1 MVQPIKVLIIDDRP
15 EFTEIVADR
24 LRSWGFAA
32 MEAHEP
38 DEALANQAT
47 FHPQV
52 AVLSA
57 RAKGGRALQLMG
69 QLQAADPAVQVVLLL
84 GKGAAIAGM
93 RGMELG
99 AADCIPLPLELGV
112 LIDSIK
118 KVTGSNQSLAVD
130 ETDP

>member
-1 MVQPIKVLIIDDRP
+1 MPSVRVLIIDEEP
-15 EFTEIVADR
+15 EFTGILADR
-24 LRSWGFAA
+24 LRSWGFSAL
-32 MEAHEP
+32 EAHGA
-38 DEALANQAT
+38 DEALASQAS
-47 FHPQV
+47 FQPQV

-57 RAKGGRALQLMG
+57 RGKGSGALQLMG
-69 QLQAADPAVQVVLLL
+69 LLRAADPLLQVVLLL

-112 LIDSIK
+112 LIDSIR

>member
-1 MVQPIKVLIIDDRP
+1 MQSIRVLIIDEEP
-15 EFTEIVADR
+15 EFTGILADR
-24 LRSWGFAA
+24 LRSWGFTAL
-32 MEAHEP
+32 EAHGQ
-38 DEALANQAT
+38 DEALASQAA

-57 RAKGGRALQLMG
+57 RAKGGGALQLMSL
-69 QLQAADPAVQVVLLL
+69 LQAADPLVQVVLLL
-84 GKGAAIAGM
+84 GKGAALAGM

-112 LIDSIK
+112 LIDSIR
-118 KVTGSNQSLAVD
+118 KVTKSNQSLAVD